1 VIGED
6 VSQLS
11 HLMHQI
17 AGDYCR
23 VILCMNNIKFTDSGD
38 TGSRET
44 KVPNEWDV
52 IGRELEF
59 EPDIK

>member
-1 VIGED
+1 
-6 VSQLS
+6 
-11 HLMHQI
+11 MHQI

-59 EPDIK
+59 DPDIK